1 MLRIAVNQV
10 KMDELSD
17 EEMHPN
23 WVALATVKFRPK
35 IFVKSS
41 GTEDDRNETEK
52 AATSRVEIDESAS
65 VIYNEILQMPSTAA
79 AAPKVTRSNPRPS
92 RRRVKIEKTPFDKQ
106 ALFKLSLA
114 NDYEGIQKLV
124 NRSIKPDV
132 NATDAFGW
140 TALMM
145 AACEGAVHSFQK
157 LLELG
162 ADLDAADR
170 KGDTAT
176 SLAEQKGFQEILEVV
191 DEYNKQTGAI
201 EISDDDGELSEGTQF
216 CTDCGIEISRASST
230 SHKTST
236 VHLFSCKFK
245 GNMNHKTFGIAR
257 TNLGFK
263 MMRRVGW
270 DGNSALGARQNGKLY
285 PIKTVMRK
293 MRTGLGIEQDPA
305 RITHFKPND
314 PSSIRFKPQPRA
326 PTRKEIHEN
335 DLKDKRR
342 DQRLRRELT

>member
-1 MLRIAVNQV
+1 
-10 KMDELSD
+10 MDDLSD

-65 VIYNEILQMPSTAA
+65 VVYNEILQMPSTAEEA
-79 AAPKVTRSNPRPS
+79 TRTTRASTRPSTRPS

-114 NDYEGIQKLV
+114 DDYDGIQHLV
-124 NRSIKPDV
+124 NTSIRPDV

-145 AACEGAVHSFQK
+145 AACEGASNSFQK

-162 ADLDAADR
+162 ADLNAADR
-170 KGDTAT
+170 KGSTAT
-176 SLAEQKGFQEILEVV
+176 SLAEKNGFREILEVV
-191 DEYNKQTGAI
+191 EEYKKQTGAI
-201 EISDDDGELSEGTQF
+201 EISDDDDDQPEGTQF

-257 TNLGFK
+257 TNLGFQ

-293 MRTGLGIEQDPA
+293 TRTGLGIEQDPA